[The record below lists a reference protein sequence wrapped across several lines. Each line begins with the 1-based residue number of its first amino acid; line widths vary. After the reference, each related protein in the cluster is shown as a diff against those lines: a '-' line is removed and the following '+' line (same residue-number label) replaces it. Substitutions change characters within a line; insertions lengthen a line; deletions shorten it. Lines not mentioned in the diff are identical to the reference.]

1 MEMVKVVSSNVQEV
15 GWENNTLYVQ
25 YNSGLYAYADVDQKL
40 YEDLLKAESKG
51 RFLAENVRGIKN
63 YKRIK

>member
-1 MEMVKVVSSNVQEV
+1 MEMVKVVSSNVQEI
-15 GWENNTLYVQ
+15 GWENNILYVQ